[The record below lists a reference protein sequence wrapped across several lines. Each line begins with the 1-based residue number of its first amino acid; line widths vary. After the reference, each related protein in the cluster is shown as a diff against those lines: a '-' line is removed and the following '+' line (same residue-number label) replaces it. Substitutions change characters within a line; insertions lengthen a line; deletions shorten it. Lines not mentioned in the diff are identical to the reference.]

1 MPNIRRTHLHDEL
14 RRILLERRLK
24 ADMSQAELATR
35 LGMPQSFVSKYEKGE
50 RRLDAL
56 ELIEIAEAI
65 GCKAEGIVT
74 ELRKARLGGPPDAP
88 PPEKRPRRARKA
100 PAPGIKG

>member
-14 RRILLERRLK
+14 RRILLERRLN
-24 ADMSQAELATR
+24 ADMSQVELATR

-65 GCKAEGIVT
+65 GCGAEGIVT
-74 ELRKARLGGPPDAP
+74 ELKKARQAGPPDAP
-88 PPEKRPRRARKA
+88 PPKNRPRRTRKA
-100 PAPGIKG
+100 RAPEADG